1 MAYDAFFTVPDRITD
16 QGVYTP
22 IYTIDYSVGRYVS
35 GWSFKPHPPAKSTT
49 QPAADIGASATLQDA
64 VKTKKPQR
72 VLGASQS
79 RAEAGDTIPIVFG
92 FRAVAGVDPHVAADQ
107 GGVWIQPALV
117 KTGSRLF
124 ASINLFAVSQGDL
137 GLGFPT
143 PDRIWVGSRNF
154 KYAQGLNVPFF
165 QYYFSNATSEATP
178 SVCPIT
184 GGRIF
189 CDYDAFQFVGT
200 TLTTSGGTFRT
211 PDVSNNYFYQAELT
225 KGTGD
230 TNNSVIR
237 YNNSDIEVYDSATG
251 NDVTAAFWAYLGINP
266 ASTYTYINAVYSGST
281 IVSGRNP
288 GTLTNVLGT
297 TTSYASPLGAV
308 PYSTGPVVLTYGTG
322 TLFNQIN
329 GSLPADTGTLYGVT
343 TEWGISPYASPT
355 SPPGSKNFTNFA
367 DITFFEIFGNIFD
380 PNVGENFLPL
390 APEEWP
396 SDFKQ
401 VSIFYDHGVKVDLYS
416 VGLVG
421 GVYLNGPSDMFVD
434 LAMYLFTLMKRANG
448 ESTDSLAA
456 PIDTS
461 NLVVLASFNQA
472 EVMRFNGIVDQSVNV
487 VDYITKTAP
496 YFFLQFISN
505 NGRYSLQTLLPT
517 EIVSGNFRIKTS
529 AASKISATPGSGP
542 IYPFTFDENSI
553 LPGSYQKKYFN
564 AEDRRAICVSVLWRD
579 ADPANVSTQRTTTVR
594 YPETDSNAPVVQFD
608 MTDFCCTADHAI
620 KYAKYELARRRYS
633 THAISFATQLDVA
646 LVTPADYIEVSRQRI
661 NSRGDNRTETGI
673 YQVTR
678 VTHSVDGVSTIEAA
692 YFPVDGSNIFLINDD
707 IVNGTFTVT

>member
-1 MAYDAFFTVPDRITD
+1 MAYDAFFTVPDRVTD

-22 IYTIDYSVGRYVS
+22 IYTTDYSVGRYVS
-35 GWSFKPHPPAKSTT
+35 GWSFKPHPPAKSTV
-49 QPAADIGASATLQDA
+49 QPAADIGASGALQDA
-64 VKTKKPQR
+64 VKTKKPQT
-72 VLGASQS
+72 VLGADQS

-92 FRAVAGVDPHVAADQ
+92 FRAVVGVDPHVVADQ

-117 KTGSRLF
+117 KTGSRQFEAL
-124 ASINLFAVSQGDL
+124 ALFAVSQGELHDTL
-137 GLGFPT
+137 SA
-143 PDRIWVGSRNF
+143 DRIWTGNRNF
-154 KYAQGLNVPFF
+154 KYAQNLNPPFY
-165 QYYFSNATSEATP
+165 QYYFSSATSEATP

-200 TLTTSGGTFRT
+200 TLTTSGGTIRR
-211 PDVSNNYFYQAELT
+211 PDIANNYYYQAELT

-251 NDVTAAFWAYLGINP
+251 DDVTAAYWSYLGINP

-281 IVSGRNP
+281 IIGGRNP
-288 GTLTNVLGT
+288 GAFTSVVGT
-297 TTSYASPLGAV
+297 STSYASPTGAV
-308 PYSTGPVVLTYGTG
+308 PYSTGPVIFTYGAG

-343 TEWGISPYASPT
+343 TEWGISPYASPA
-355 SPPGSKNFTNFA
+355 SPPSTADFTNFS
-367 DITFFEIFGNIFD
+367 DVTFLEVFGNLYD
-380 PNVGENFLPL
+380 PNDGSIFLGS

-396 SDFKQ
+396 TSFKQ
-401 VSIFYDHGVKVDLYS
+401 ISLFYRYGVKVDLYS
-416 VGLVG
+416 AGLVG

-461 NLVVLASFNQA
+461 NLVTLASFNQA

-496 YFFLQFISN
+496 YFFLQFISSS
-505 NGRYSLQTLLPT
+505 GRYSLQTLLPT

-529 AASKISATPGSGP
+529 AASKYSATPGSGP
-542 IYPFTFDENSI
+542 IYPITFDENFV

-579 ADPANVSTQRTTTVR
+579 ADPANISIQRTTTVR

-633 THAISFATQLDVA
+633 THAISFATQLGGA
-646 LVTPADYIEVSRQRI
+646 LLTPADYIEVSRQRV

-678 VTHSVDGVSTIEAA
+678 VNHSVDGISTIEAA